1 MTDTLGG
8 VQRHS
13 SDTFWAEYRLVQTAT
28 YNMTM
33 HPDEWLTL
41 NERLEAYSIRFAPQF
56 IYRKGVRSY
65 ALLVDERDMR
75 QFEEYIRL
83 DDVFVHSQH
92 KVARPATNGDR
103 MMYDRHGMCMGLI
116 VGVGAKH
123 SNQYKDFCVFDV
135 RTGEYFEPKRTGFLA
150 AQQRTGSYVH
160 KVNAPSV
167 GARYR
172 DNA

>member
-13 SDTFWAEYRLVQTAT
+13 SDTFWAEYSLLQTAT
-28 YNMTM
+28 YNSTM

-41 NERLEAYSIRFAPQF
+41 NERLEAYGIRFAPQF

-65 ALLVDERDMR
+65 AVLVDERDMR
-75 QFEEYIRL
+75 KFEEYIGL
-83 DDVFVHSQH
+83 DGVFIHSQH
-92 KVARPATNGDR
+92 KVTRPTSNGDR
-103 MMYDRHGMCMGLI
+103 MIYDRNGMCMGLI
-116 VGVGAKH
+116 VSVGQKH
-123 SNQYKDFCVFDV
+123 SNQYKDMCVFDV

-150 AQQRTGSYVH
+150 AEQRTGSYVNA
-160 KVNAPSV
+160 VNAPSV